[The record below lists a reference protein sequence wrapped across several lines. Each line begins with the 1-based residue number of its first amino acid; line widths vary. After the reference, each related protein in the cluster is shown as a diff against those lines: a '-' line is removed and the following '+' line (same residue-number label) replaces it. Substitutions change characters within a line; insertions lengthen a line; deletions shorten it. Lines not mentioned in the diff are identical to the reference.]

1 MSKKG
6 YSISLNERS
15 LGGSVFEDSI
25 EALLLG
31 GTEVVVLVRNV
42 CVHVFMLTSRS
53 YQLYCVPGSYRG

>member
-6 YSISLNERS
+6 FSISLNERS

-31 GTEVVVLVRNV
+31 GTEDVVFIRNV
-42 CVHVFMLTSRS
+42 RIHAWFS
-53 YQLYCVPGSYRG
+53 YPIANRLLYYVPGSY

>member
-6 YSISLNERS
+6 FSISLNERS

-31 GTEVVVLVRNV
+31 GTEDVVFIRNV
-42 CVHVFMLTSRS
+42 RMHAWFS
-53 YQLYCVPGSYRG
+53 YSIANHLLYYVPGSY